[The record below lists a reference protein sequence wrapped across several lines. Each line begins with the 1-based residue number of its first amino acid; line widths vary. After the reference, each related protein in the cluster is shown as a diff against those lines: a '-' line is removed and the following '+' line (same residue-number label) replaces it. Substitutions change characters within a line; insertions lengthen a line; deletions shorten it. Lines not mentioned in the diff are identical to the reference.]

1 MQGTVGVLILFIGIS
16 IGVGGAMYGPD
27 LAAPYLPDAFRIKK
41 TETVA
46 GEVMRKQREG
56 DRLLL
61 TVQTSQ
67 GTVLATFK
75 RRVAEIDLLVQQG
88 DALTMSV
95 SRYAPFVEDPAIER
109 VRKQDVAVQPKAGAI
124 VLPAEPQPVPVA
136 APQPLPAPGPR

>member
-1 MQGTVGVLILFIGIS
+1 MKGTVIVLILLIGIS
-16 IGVGGAMYGPD
+16 IGVGGTIFGPE
-27 LAAPYLPDAFRIKK
+27 LASPYLPDSFRIKK

-46 GEVMRKQREG
+46 GEVVRKQREG

-75 RRVAEIDLLVQQG
+75 RKVAEIDLLVQQG

-109 VRKQDVAVQPKAGAI
+109 VRKQDVANQPKAGVS
-124 VLPAEPQPVPVA
+124 VLPAEPTPVPVA
-136 APQPLPAPGPR
+136 APR

>member
-1 MQGTVGVLILFIGIS
+1 MQGRVVFLILLIGIS
-16 IGVGGAMYGPD
+16 IGVGGAIFGPD
-27 LAAPYLPDAFRIKK
+27 LASPYLPDSFRVKK

-46 GEVMRKQREG
+46 GEVVRKQREG

-75 RRVAEIDLLVQQG
+75 RKVAEIDLLVQQG
-88 DALTMSV
+88 DALTMAV

-109 VRKQDVAVQPKAGAI
+109 VRKQDVAVQPKTGAL
-124 VLPAEPQPVPVA
+124 VLPAATETLPVA
-136 APQPLPAPGPR
+136 APR

>member
-1 MQGTVGVLILFIGIS
+1 MKGTVMFMILLIGMA
-16 IGVGGAMYGPD
+16 IGVGGAVYGPD
-27 LAAPYLPDAFRIKK
+27 LASPYLPETFRVKK

-46 GEVMRKQREG
+46 GEVVRKQREG

-75 RRVAEIDLLVQQG
+75 KKVAEIDLLVQQG
-88 DALTMSV
+88 DALTMVV

-109 VRKQDVAVQPKAGAI
+109 VRKQDVAIQPQTGPL
-124 VLPAEPQPVPVA
+124 VSPAEAETVPVA
-136 APQPLPAPGPR
+136 APR

>member
-1 MQGTVGVLILFIGIS
+1 MQGTVVFLILLIGIS
-16 IGVGGAMYGPD
+16 IGVGGAIFGPD
-27 LAAPYLPDAFRIKK
+27 LASPYLPDSFRIKK

-46 GEVMRKQREG
+46 GEVVRKQREG

-75 RRVAEIDLLVQQG
+75 RKVAEIDLLVQQG
-88 DALTMSV
+88 DALTMAV

-109 VRKQDVAVQPKAGAI
+109 VRKQDVAVQPKTGAM
-124 VLPAEPQPVPVA
+124 VLPAATETLPVA
-136 APQPLPAPGPR
+136 APR